1 MGVTNSVRMIS
12 ERALGRLRHVRGVP
26 RIEGLAR
33 READRVRRRLGRP
46 SPTERAHWHGTSSLG
61 LAART
66 LATRATELA
75 AAEASGWVLT
85 VGGGGPLHA
94 RVDAELA
101 SLRTPARSASLAE
114 ALALSA
120 ADATGLACVVCAEP
134 DAPGAFEIA
143 RALLAHDVLGPIPLE
158 FVSGLEPERDVLRD
172 RDEYRDTFFMSPA
185 LLAHPSPYDI
195 YEESLQRFEQK
206 CGLRDYLDLY
216 QVLVSLEEGGVI
228 GPVAEFG
235 SYKGHSGWLIARTL
249 QALGSDREVFLF
261 DTFDAFPSEEAGVDY
276 FWSSTHEVSFEEV
289 AGRLAELPNVHL
301 VRGDFTATL
310 PAADLGP
317 VALAYVDCDS
327 YRAVSFLARQ
337 FDDLVSP
344 GGWMLFED
352 YGHPALLG
360 CRVAVHE
367 HFDGRADCVR
377 FLSQFSGVY
386 LVAKR

>member
-1 MGVTNSVRMIS
+1 MIS
-12 ERALGRLRHVRGVP
+12 DRSLGRLRRVRGVP
-26 RIEGLAR
+26 RLEGLAR
-33 READRVRRRLGRP
+33 READRFRRRLGRS
-46 SPTERAHWHGTSSLG
+46 SPLDRARWHGTPRLG

-66 LATRATELA
+66 LAARATELA
-75 AAEASGWVLT
+75 SAEGGWVLT

-101 SLRTPARSASLAE
+101 SLRTRSRSTTLPDALQLTAE
-114 ALALSA
+114 EAQ
-120 ADATGLACVVCAEP
+120 GLACVVCAESGSREVF
-134 DAPGAFEIA
+134 AAA
-143 RALLAHDVLGPIPLE
+143 RALLSHDVLGPVPLE
-158 FVSGLEPERDVLRD
+158 HVAGLEEERGRF
-172 RDEYRDTFFMSPA
+172 RQHDEYPQTFFMSPV
-185 LLAHPSPYDI
+185 LLAQPSPYEI
-195 YEESLQRFEQK
+195 YEESLERFEQK

-216 QVLVSLEEGGVI
+216 QVLVSIEERGVE

-249 QALGSDREVFLF
+249 QALGSSRQLYMF
-261 DTFDAFPSEEAGVDY
+261 DTFEEFPTEAAGVDH
-276 FWSSTHEVSFEEV
+276 FWSSTHQVSFDEVSSQ
-289 AGRLAELPNVHL
+289 LSELPNVHL

-310 PAADLGP
+310 PATDLGR

-327 YRAVSFLARQ
+327 YRAVSFLASQ
-337 FDDLVSP
+337 LDDLVSP

-367 HFDGRADCVR
+367 HLDGRTDCIR

-386 LVAKR
+386 LVAKP